1 MVGILLNWA
10 RQINYP
16 VHTPCDAY
24 IYIYIYI
31 MHCHGMTIHTHTHL
45 TFLKAHLWFLF
56 KLVQKDRE
64 MSKIH
69 VKKAVGMGPLPSH
82 AMIETTETEGGNW
95 EQRKKKLFSF
105 SFTFVDH
112 NSAVEKMALHH
123 ATPSAPI
130 ISAFSIMPN
139 SLLIIYIYI
148 YAFSHGHGSWS
159 LSLSCMPS
167 SIHDPSIH
175 FIDRE
180 LIY

>member
-1 MVGILLNWA
+1 
-10 RQINYP
+10 
-16 VHTPCDAY
+16 
-24 IYIYIYI
+24 
-31 MHCHGMTIHTHTHL
+31 
-45 TFLKAHLWFLF
+45 
-56 KLVQKDRE
+56 

-82 AMIETTETEGGNW
+82 AMIETTETEGGKW

-123 ATPSAPI
+123 TTPPSAPI

-148 YAFSHGHGSWS
+148 YIYIYAFSHGHG
-159 LSLSCMPS
+159 P
-167 SIHDPSIH
+167 
-175 FIDRE
+175 
-180 LIY
+180 